1 MIKTLAK
8 SIRQYKR
15 ESILAPIL
23 VTCEVTLE
31 CLIPLYMITLLD
43 GIEADPS
50 IGNLLTYGAI
60 LLVLA
65 AFSLMFGMLAGKYAA
80 TASAGFARN
89 LRHDIYYNGLLY
101 TSYADDD
108 MQGVKIGG
116 GRSTKKTK
124 TRA

>member
-31 CLIPLYMITLLD
+31 CLIPLYMITMLD

-50 IGNLLTYGAI
+50 IGNILTYGAI

-65 AFSLMFGMLAGKYAA
+65 VFSLMFGMLAGNTPRRRPPDSRAICGTTYIIRYR
-80 TASAGFARN
+80 TFRFPISTSSPRPASSR
-89 LRHDIYYNGLLY
+89 
-101 TSYADDD
+101 
-108 MQGVKIGG
+108 V
-116 GRSTKKTK
+116 
-124 TRA
+124 